1 MVMPLASS
9 VDLQQTDLLHPSQT
23 MDGNVPKL
31 DQKEDSCSI
40 LMGQQTVST
49 RDKGSNHVMTTF
61 SDFEPQI
68 GGNSGEAQVKP

>member
-1 MVMPLASS
+1 M
-9 VDLQQTDLLHPSQT
+9 
-23 MDGNVPKL
+23 PKL

-49 RDKGSNHVMTTF
+49 RDKGSSNHVMTTF
-61 SDFEPQI
+61 SDFEHQI